1 MRRRDFI
8 TLLGGAAIA
17 WPIAARA
24 QQPTMPI
31 VGFVTGLSSN
41 YVMGRKPAFRRGL
54 REAGYVEGQ
63 NVVVEYHSVEG
74 RAAVWGRD
82 RFD

>member
-1 MRRRDFI
+1 MKRRAFI
-8 TLLGGAAIA
+8 SLLGGAAA
-17 WPIAARA
+17 WPRVAGA
-24 QQPTMPI
+24 QQSTMPM
-31 VGFVTGLSSN
+31 VGFVTGLSST

-74 RAAVWGRD
+74 QSD
-82 RFD
+82 RLSGVVPI

>member
-1 MRRRDFI
+1 
-8 TLLGGAAIA
+8 
-17 WPIAARA
+17 
-24 QQPTMPI
+24 MPV

-41 YVMGRKPAFRRGL
+41 YVMGRKPAFRQGL
-54 REAGYVEGQ
+54 REASYVEGQ

-74 RAAVWGRD
+74 QSDRLSGGRD